1 MESSDHIQ
9 AATVDEAVLA
19 LREYGDGACL
29 CAGGTDLLGC
39 LKDRLWLEYPEAV
52 VDLKRVDGLSGVEEH
67 AGGLRV
73 GAMTTLTE
81 VAESERVRA
90 LYPALAEAARRTAS
104 PLLRNMGTLGGNI
117 CQQNRCWY
125 YRYPD
130 KLGGRIPCV
139 RKGGSKCLAV
149 PGDSRYHS
157 IFGAVNKCIA
167 VNPGDTAPALVA
179 LDATVVTSRRRIPAE
194 DFFSAEH
201 GKQSTVLERDEIVLA
216 LELPAHTAATDG
228 ATSAFRKVA
237 FRQSIDFALV
247 NAAAWLRFENG
258 VVAGARVCLN
268 AVYNNPV
275 RAVAAEEAL
284 VGRALDEE
292 SAEAAAAAA
301 LAGAKPL
308 LSNYFKVPMAQATLA
323 DCLLDCR

>member
-1 MESSDHIQ
+1 M
-9 AATVDEAVLA
+9 
-19 LREYGDGACL
+19 
-29 CAGGTDLLGC
+29 
-39 LKDRLWLEYPEAV
+39 
-52 VDLKRVDGLSGVEEH
+52 
-67 AGGLRV
+67 
-73 GAMTTLTE
+73 
-81 VAESERVRA
+81 
-90 LYPALAEAARRTAS
+90 
-104 PLLRNMGTLGGNI
+104 
-117 CQQNRCWY
+117 
-125 YRYPD
+125 
-130 KLGGRIPCV
+130 
-139 RKGGSKCLAV
+139 
-149 PGDSRYHS
+149 
-157 IFGAVNKCIA
+157 
-167 VNPGDTAPALVA
+167 
-179 LDATVVTSRRRIPAE
+179 
-194 DFFSAEH
+194 
-201 GKQSTVLERDEIVLA
+201 
-216 LELPAHTAATDG
+216 
-228 ATSAFRKVA
+228 A